1 MKRLITST
9 LALAASQACL
19 ADGSPWLAEPGSTQ
33 LVVTQVQQTTDKF
46 YISNNE
52 NPLRLAGEKELNQQT
67 TWLGLSYGLNYDL
80 SVDLKTGY
88 SSNEKTN
95 AESGAT
101 GTESGITDTT
111 VGMSWRLVDEF
122 ISYSN
127 VPTTVLRAAAT
138 FQGDYDTGDINA
150 IGDGA
155 DGLEVSLIMGRFLT
169 PSLAVS
175 SEIGYRKRNSGV
187 PDDAFYKVGGYVLA
201 DSQLSLSFNYS
212 VVDAQDGLDI
222 GGEGFGN
229 DDGTVN
235 FHKLEEDSSL
245 VDLGISYNPIPKL
258 NLSFNAG
265 QVVDG
270 KNTAKSDVY
279 ALTIGYTL

>member
-1 MKRLITST
+1 MKRLITSA

-33 LVVTQVQQTTDKF
+33 LVVTQVQQSTDEF
-46 YISNNE
+46 YKASNNE
-52 NPLRLAGEKELNQQT
+52 SLGNELTQQT
-67 TWLGLSYGLNYDL
+67 TWVGLSYGFDYDL
-80 SVDLKTGY
+80 SVDFKTGY
-88 SSNEKTN
+88 SSNEQD
-95 AESGAT
+95 G
-101 GTESGITDTT
+101 TDTQSGVTDST
-111 VGMSWRLVDEF
+111 VGVSWRLVDEF

-127 VPTTVLRAAAT
+127 VPTTVLRAAVT

-175 SEIGYRKRNSGV
+175 SEIGYRKRSSNV

-201 DSQLSLSFNYS
+201 DSQLSFSFNYS